1 MNEIQK
7 KEFGDALVRIALAQQ
22 EATAARLGFDQ
33 VFIEMKE
40 RDFARM
46 LEEIATRKRD
56 TKAAKLAKILQL
68 LFLERRNKIKSP
80 SGHSR

>member
-56 TKAAKLAKILQL
+56 TKAAKLAKLLQL
-68 LFLERRNKIKSP
+68 LYLEAQ
-80 SGHSR
+80 